1 MKSIKSILTAT
12 VLAAMTATMVSCSD
26 DNNDNVDN
34 TLILVLNND
43 KISMSPETKAWSN
56 CYVESAENDLT
67 FAAFQFSHSANEQWQ
82 SWYGFCP
89 TQSTDNGDHPDD
101 GIAHQWGSI
110 AGRGLFR
117 DMPYLLCFWDSYN
130 EMDAFDTV
138 EEPSLRISLKDD
150 NYDGFYPQAVA
161 LTNSAYG
168 YYAIKNGT
176 AFNRAF
182 TANDKFSVV
191 IIGTYRGMQT
201 GVVRFTLAEGT
212 NILKEWKDCDLRPLG
227 KVDEIY
233 FRMESTDS
241 GEWGINNPTY
251 FCMDY
256 FRLKF
261 VKD

>member
-1 MKSIKSILTAT
+1 MKSIKSIFAAT

-26 DNNDNVDN
+26 NNDPVDN
-34 TLILVLNND
+34 TLILVLSND
-43 KISMSPETKAWSN
+43 KISFSPETKAWSN
-56 CYVESAENDLT
+56 CYVESADNDLT
-67 FAAFQFSHSANEQWQ
+67 FAAFQFSHSANEAWN

-89 TQSTDNGDHPDD
+89 TKSTDNGDHPDD
-101 GIAHQWGSI
+101 WIANQWGSI
-110 AGRGLFR
+110 AGGGLFANY
-117 DMPYLLCFWDSYN
+117 PYLLCFWDSFN
-130 EMDAFDTV
+130 ESDPYDSV
-138 EEPSLRISLKDD
+138 DEPSLRISLNDN

-176 AFNRAF
+176 PFNRAF
-182 TANDKFSVV
+182 TADDRFSVI
-191 IIGTYRGMQT
+191 IIGKYRGMQT
-201 GVVRFTLAEGT
+201 GVVKFSLAEGT
-212 NILKEWKDCDLRPLG
+212 NILNEWKDCDLRPLG
-227 KVDEIY
+227 KVDEIC

-256 FRLKF
+256 FRVKF